1 VGPGDYS
8 PEKADFLIKVQ
19 PVGVDFASK
28 SERKEQP
35 RDDIPGPG
43 SYDTKK
49 EFGHNLPQ

>member
-19 PVGVDFASK
+19 SVGVDFASN
-28 SERKEQP
+28 SERKEQQ
-35 RDDIPGPG
+35 REEIPGPG

-49 EFGHNLPQ
+49 EFGHDLQK